1 MKAGMWGYWLVA
13 LGIFVLVIMM
23 LLQDY
28 TTTDTHDYYLIKEVT
43 DAALIDAVDF
53 AHYRVTGELKIN
65 REKFVENF
73 MRRFAES
80 VRITNDEYK
89 ISFYELYEIP
99 PKVCVRVSTTTGAYN
114 VTGNA
119 ESFDVVNQ
127 IDAILE
133 LPVERSAQIKE
144 EGE

>member
-23 LLQDY
+23 LLQDF

-43 DAALIDAVDF
+43 DAALIDAIDF
-53 AHYRVTGELKIN
+53 AHYRVEGELKIN

-80 VRITNDEYK
+80 VKITNDEYR

-99 PKVCVRVSTTTGAYN
+99 PKVSVRVATTTGAYN

-119 ESFDVVNQ
+119 ESFDVINQ

-133 LPVERSAQIKE
+133 LPVAKTPAASP